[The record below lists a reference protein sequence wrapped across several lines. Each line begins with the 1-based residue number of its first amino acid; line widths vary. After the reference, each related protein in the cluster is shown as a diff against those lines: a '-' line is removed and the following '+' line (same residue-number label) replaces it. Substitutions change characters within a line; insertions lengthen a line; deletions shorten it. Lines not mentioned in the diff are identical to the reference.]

1 MEMHITRVELSA
13 QPMLYVSTTAAITQM
28 PAAMGTAFA
37 TLGQFFKTSGA
48 APLGPPLAVYHD
60 WSGDKTAVDIGFPVT
75 GADAQKASGSIRS
88 GMTPGGFALKV
99 VHIGPYN
106 DFPATY
112 EAIGAAMMA
121 AGIPGSTRMWEVYLG
136 QPGVTPD
143 AELITEIYTQVSA
156 TDAAKFPT
164 K

>member
-1 MEMHITRVELSA
+1 
-13 QPMLYVSTTAAITQM
+13 TQM

-37 TLGQFFKTSGA
+37 TLGQFFKTSGV
-48 APLGPPLAVYHD
+48 APHGPPLAVYHG
-60 WSGDKTAVDIGFPVT
+60 WSDGKTAIDIGFPVT

-88 GMTPGGFALKV
+88 GMTPSGFALKV
-99 VHIGPYN
+99 VHIGPYI

-112 EAIGAAMMA
+112 EAIGAAMKTA
-121 AGIPGSTRMWEVYLG
+121 HIPDSTRMWEVYLA

-143 AELITEIYTQVSA
+143 AELVTETYMQVSA